1 MALGPRPLIN
11 PRHAIGSDA
20 CVLQSRF
27 DAARHLGVVS
37 VAIAMPNSI
46 R

>member
-11 PRHAIGSDA
+11 PRHATSSHS
-20 CVLQSRF
+20 CRF
-27 DAARHLGVVS
+27 EAARYLYVVS
-37 VAIAMPNSI
+37 VAIALPNSV